1 MNKKKSSWF
10 AKKNSLDKSC
20 RKSQN
25 TEAKEYAHYTLFVNM
40 LAENCY
46 YLKSVEFKKCNNFIQ
61 FKPIA
66 LSPHQASREALP
78 CPQG

>member
-25 TEAKEYAHYTLFVNM
+25 TEAKEYAALHFICQYAGRKLLLF
-40 LAENCY
+40 
-46 YLKSVEFKKCNNFIQ
+46 KIS
-61 FKPIA
+61 
-66 LSPHQASREALP
+66 
-78 CPQG
+78 